1 MDGKTKIVWSGYCW
15 PSLSVSSAQTASILE
30 LKKSNDIFL
39 SPNVVGVHLHSQGM
53 DIQRGN
59 TGQKKKKT
67 YPNPSRTNDKYCV
80 IYYE

>member
-15 PSLSVSSAQTASILE
+15 PSLSVSSAQTASVLE

-39 SPNVVGVHLHSQGM
+39 SPNVVGVHLHFQGM

-59 TGQKKKKT
+59 TGPKKKKHT
-67 YPNPSRTNDKYCV
+67 QTPAGQMINIV
-80 IYYE
+80 

>member
-15 PSLSVSSAQTASILE
+15 PSLSVSSAQTVSLLE

-59 TGQKKKKT
+59 NVPKKNT
-67 YPNPSRTNDKYCV
+67 YPNPSRAKDKYCV

>member
-59 TGQKKKKT
+59 TGPKKKNT
-67 YPNPSRTNDKYCV
+67 QTPAGQMINIV
-80 IYYE
+80 